1 MKILLF
7 GVSNVGKSTTG
18 KLLANRLGFKFYDLD
33 EEVKAKLDITLE
45 EFVQTGNLRWRD
57 QYRTNIIKD
66 LVSFNEDMVVAITPI
81 SYLGNLRETINDK
94 EIIAIELYD
103 TPENIFSRLVFS
115 DENDVIYTDDQYK
128 NKHKAY
134 YLNEIQEDLN
144 WYGKVNAKLGI
155 RNRIFIHNDTPEI
168 VVDRMITE
176 LNLEK

>member
-45 EFVQTGNLRWRD
+45 DFVQTGNLRWRD

-144 WYGKVNAKLGI
+144 WYSKVNAKLGI
-155 RNRIFIHNDTPEI
+155 RNRIFIHNDKPEI